1 MRCMVCDG
9 EMMRMKD
16 ARHDTRSARDFER
29 RCFRCLACDGVER
42 HLVSVGGGRQAD
54 AEPLPVHE
62 GRYRFQRGSHSFK
75 QPVEPLRGVD
85 SPPPSAVPTSTAREG
100 RGIRLARL
108 RRWIGVMHRRKCSG
122 NAADIAA
129 DKHGE
134 VTPARIC
141 AECRS
146 PMVLVCTLP
155 ATARFPMQ
163 RFYKCSSCHSVA
175 DDALD
180 DR

>member
-9 EMMRMKD
+9 EMIRTKD
-16 ARHDTRSARDFER
+16 ARHDTRPVADFER

-42 HLVSVGGGRQAD
+42 HLVFVGGGRQAD

-62 GRYRFQRGSHSFK
+62 GPDRFRRFK
-75 QPVEPLRGVD
+75 KPVEPLRRVD
-85 SPPPSAVPTSTAREG
+85 NPPSIVPTSAGREG
-100 RGIRLARL
+100 RGIGLARL
-108 RRWIGVMHRRKCSG
+108 RRMIGVMNRRKCSG
-122 NAADIAA
+122 NAADIASGVP
-129 DKHGE
+129 GE
-134 VTPARIC
+134 ATPARIC

-146 PMVLVCTLP
+146 PMVLVCILP